1 MPRLFALLV
10 DGQAGLAYG
19 APGGRDAA
27 LRVMTPIIMLF
38 MAALVLSLFLTPVA
52 RWVGRRFGVLAMPE
66 ARNIH
71 ASPMPR
77 SGGLA
82 LFLTF
87 FACLALAGWV
97 LPEAATAVLFGPTMG
112 YVLLGGCLIFVVG
125 FADDKW
131 TLPSK
136 FKLVAQVAAAS
147 IAYYGGARIASFAL
161 PGFFVIQFD
170 ISSYLVTVFWFVLLI
185 NAINLID
192 GLDGLAAGVVFF
204 GSSVQAVLAV
214 MRGEPHTA
222 ALFAV
227 LAGATLGFLRYN
239 FNPASL
245 FLGDGGSYF
254 LGYMLAALS
263 VSGSV
268 KSQVGATLLMPVIAL
283 GVPLL
288 DTITAP
294 LRRFM
299 RGRDMFEPDKRHV
312 HHKLL
317 SRGWSQR
324 QVVLFLYGITIF
336 LALSALVLVNLRNAP
351 AGVFLLVVGAVLVL
365 LVRKAGYCSYFAV
378 DKILGWLRDVS
389 DDTGIARGR
398 RTFLHYQIEISQSR
412 DLAELWTRM
421 TEALEHLRFDLAEMV
436 LSGTGGA
443 TGSCRIAPDLPG
455 AAGTEGIPVFRW
467 RREGAAASDR
477 ELLCSP
483 AVMKLELPLL
493 AKSGQSLGALWLVK
507 DVAADPLNEFTLRR
521 VENLRR
527 TVTAALEGLAVS
539 P

>member
-1 MPRLFALLV
+1 MTAIFYLFL
-10 DGQAGLAYG
+10 
-19 APGGRDAA
+19 AA
-27 LRVMTPIIMLF
+27 LG
-38 MAALVLSLFLTPVA
+38 LSLLLTPVA
-52 RWVGRRFGVLAMPE
+52 RWLGRRFSILAMPQ
-66 ARNIH
+66 ARTVH
-71 ASPMPR
+71 TKPMPR

-82 LFLTF
+82 RFLTF
-87 FACLALAGWV
+87 FACLALAGV
-97 LPEAATAVLFGPTMG
+97 LLPEAAQAYLFDRPMRFVYYGAG
-112 YVLLGGCLIFVVG
+112 LIFLVG

-131 TLPSK
+131 TLPPRL
-136 FKLVAQVAAAS
+136 KLVVQIVAAS

-161 PGFFVIQFD
+161 PGDFVIHFD
-170 ISSYLVTVFWFVLLI
+170 VLSYVVTIFWFVLLI

-204 GSSVQAVLAV
+204 GSAVQAVLAI
-214 MRGEPHTA
+214 MRAEPHTA
-222 ALFAV
+222 GLFAV

-263 VSGSV
+263 VSESV

-294 LRRFM
+294 LRRFL

-324 QVVLFLYGITIF
+324 KVVLFLYGITIF
-336 LALSALVLVNLRNAP
+336 LALTALVLVNLRNAP
-351 AGVFLLVVGAVLVL
+351 AGVFLLAVGAALVL
-365 LVRKAGYCSYFAV
+365 LVRKAGYFSYFAV

-389 DDTGIARGR
+389 DDTGIARER
-398 RTFLHYQIEISQSR
+398 RTFLHHQIEISQSR
-412 DLAELWTRM
+412 DVAELWTRM
-421 TEALEHLRFDLAEMV
+421 TDALDLLRFDLAEMA
-436 LSGTGGA
+436 LSASRG
-443 TGSCRIAPDLPG
+443 GSCRLHPNPPEPVEAVGPG
-455 AAGTEGIPVFRW
+455 DPPIFRW
-467 RREGAAASDR
+467 RRPEAPGIDQ

-483 AVMKLELPLL
+483 TVMKLELPLIDK
-493 AKSGQSLGALWLVK
+493 AGKPLGALWLVK
-507 DVAADPLNEFTLRR
+507 NLEHDPINEFTLRR

-527 TVTAALEGLAVS
+527 TVIAALDDLAGTA
-539 P
+539 

>member
-1 MPRLFALLV
+1 MPILILFAV
-10 DGQAGLAYG
+10 ALA
-19 APGGRDAA
+19 
-27 LRVMTPIIMLF
+27 
-38 MAALVLSLFLTPVA
+38 LSLALTPFA
-52 RWVGRRFGVLAMPE
+52 RWAGRRFAILAMPQ
-66 ARNIH
+66 ARTVH
-71 ASPMPR
+71 TAPMPR

-82 LFLTF
+82 LFLAF
-87 FACLALAGWV
+87 FACLALAGFV
-97 LPEAATAVLFGPTMG
+97 LPPQATAILFDRSMR
-112 YVLLGGCLIFVVG
+112 YVYAGACIIFAVG

-136 FKLVAQVAAAS
+136 LKLVAQIVAACVAC
-147 IAYYGGARIASFAL
+147 YGGARIATFAL
-161 PGFFVIQFD
+161 PGHFIIHFD
-170 ISSYLVTVFWFVLLI
+170 VLSYAVTVFWFVLLI

-204 GSSVQAVLAV
+204 ATAVQAVLAV
-214 MRGEPHTA
+214 MRGEAHTA

-227 LAGATLGFLRYN
+227 MAGATLGFLRYN

-268 KSQVGATLLMPVIAL
+268 KSQLGATLLMPVIAL

-294 LRRFM
+294 LRRFL

-324 QVVLFLYGITIF
+324 KVVLFIYAITIF
-336 LALSALVLVNLRNAP
+336 LALTALVLVNLRNAP
-351 AGVFLLVVGAVLVL
+351 AGLFLLAVGAALVL
-365 LVRKAGYCSYFAV
+365 LVRKAGYFSYFAV

-389 DDTGIARGR
+389 DDAGIARER
-398 RTFLHYQIEISQSR
+398 RSFLHYQIEISQAANL
-412 DLAELWTRM
+412 DELWSRM
-421 TEALEHLRFDLAEMV
+421 ADALEHLRFDMAEMQ
-436 LSGTGGA
+436 LSA
-443 TGSCRIAPDLPG
+443 EAAASCRLRPDPPE
-455 AAGTEGIPVFRW
+455 AGVATAYRW
-467 RREGAAASDR
+467 RREDGAAGDK

-493 AKSGQSLGALWLVK
+493 GKDGQVRGTLWLVK
-507 DVAADPLNEFTLRR
+507 NLADDPINEFTLRR

-527 TVTAALEGLAVS
+527 TVTAALDALSAA

>member
-1 MPRLFALLV
+1 MTPVFLLFL
-10 DGQAGLAYG
+10 
-19 APGGRDAA
+19 AA
-27 LRVMTPIIMLF
+27 LG
-38 MAALVLSLFLTPVA
+38 LSLVLTPVA
-52 RWVGRRFGVLAMPE
+52 RWVGVRFAILAIPE
-66 ARNIH
+66 ARTVH
-71 ASPMPR
+71 VKPMPR

-87 FACLALAGWV
+87 FACLALAGAL
-97 LPEAATAVLFGPTMG
+97 LPEAAARYLADRPMR
-112 YVLLGGCLIFVVG
+112 YVLYGACLIFAVG

-131 TLPSK
+131 TLPPK
-136 FKLVAQVAAAS
+136 VKLAVQIVAACVAC
-147 IAYYGGARIASFAL
+147 YGGARIASFSL
-161 PGFFVIQFD
+161 PGDFIIHFD
-170 ISSYLVTVFWFVLLI
+170 LLSYVVTVFWFVLLI

-204 GSSVQAVLAV
+204 ACAVQAVLAG
-214 MRGEPHTA
+214 MRGEAHMA

-268 KSQVGATLLMPVIAL
+268 KSQIGAAILMPVIAL

-294 LRRFM
+294 LRRFL
-299 RGRDMFEPDKRHV
+299 RGRDMFEPDRRHV

-351 AGVFLLVVGAVLVL
+351 AGVFLVVVGAALVL
-365 LVRKAGYCSYFAV
+365 LVRKAGYFSYFAM
-378 DKILGWLRDVS
+378 DKIFGWLRDVS
-389 DDTGIARGR
+389 DDAGFARGR
-398 RTFLHYQIEISQSR
+398 RTFLHHQIEISQAR
-412 DLAELWTRM
+412 DVPELWERM
-421 TEALEHLRFDLAEMV
+421 TEALDVLRFDLAEMT
-436 LSGTGGA
+436 LSEAGA
-443 TGSCRIAPDLPG
+443 GSCRLAPELPG
-455 AAGTEGIPVFRW
+455 PEAGSGAPVFRW
-467 RREGAAASDR
+467 RREEAAGQER

-483 AVMKLELPLL
+483 TVMKLELPLL
-493 AKSGQSLGALWLVK
+493 GKTGKPLGALWLVK
-507 DVAADPLNEFTLRR
+507 NVAADPINEFTLRR

-527 TVTAALEGLAVS
+527 TVIAALEGLAGAS
-539 P
+539 

>member
-1 MPRLFALLV
+1 
-10 DGQAGLAYG
+10 
-19 APGGRDAA
+19 
-27 LRVMTPIIMLF
+27 MTPIAVLF
-38 MAALVLSLFLTPVA
+38 IIALGLSLVLTPFA
-52 RWVGRRFGVLAMPE
+52 RWAGRRFGILAMPA

-71 ASPMPR
+71 VTPMPR

-87 FACLALAGWV
+87 MACLPLAAAL
-97 LPEAATAVLFGPTMG
+97 LPPAAVAVLGGRTMG
-112 YVLLGGCLIFVVG
+112 YVLLGAALVFAVG

-136 FKLVAQVAAAS
+136 LKLLAQVAAAS
-147 IAYYGGARIASFAL
+147 IAYYGGARITSFAL
-161 PGFFVIQFD
+161 PGLFVVQFD
-170 ISSYLVTVFWFVLLI
+170 VSSYLVTVFWFVLLI

-204 GSSVQAVLAV
+204 ASAVQAGLAV

-336 LALSALVLVNLRNAP
+336 LALSALVLVNLRNVP
-351 AGVFLLVVGAVLVL
+351 AGLFLLVVGGALVF

-389 DDTGIARGR
+389 DDAGFARER
-398 RTFLHYQIEISQSR
+398 RTFLHHQIEISQSA
-412 DLAELWTRM
+412 DLAELWSRM
-421 TEALEHLRFDLAEMV
+421 TEALDHLRFDLAEMV
-436 LSGTGGA
+436 LSGDGA
-443 TGSCRIAPDLPG
+443 GSCRLDPEPPG
-455 AAGTEGIPVFRW
+455 AAPVDGPPVYRW
-467 RREGAAASDR
+467 RREGSAVSDR

-493 AKSGQSLGALWLVK
+493 AKAGRPLGALWLVK
-507 DVAADPLNEFTLRR
+507 DVAADPINEFTLRR

-527 TVTAALEGLAVS
+527 TVTEALEGLLPPS
-539 P
+539 

>member
-1 MPRLFALLV
+1 
-10 DGQAGLAYG
+10 
-19 APGGRDAA
+19 
-27 LRVMTPIIMLF
+27 MTPIF
-38 MAALVLSLFLTPVA
+38 SLFLAALGLSLALTPLA
-52 RWVGRRFGVLAMPE
+52 RWLGRRFGILAMPQ
-66 ARNIH
+66 ARTVH
-71 ASPMPR
+71 TTPMPR

-87 FACLALAGWV
+87 FACLALAAVV
-97 LPEAATAVLFGPTMG
+97 LPHRTVAILFDHSMR
-112 YVLLGGCLIFVVG
+112 YVYAGACIIFVVG

-136 FKLVAQVAAAS
+136 LKLVAQIVAACVAC
-147 IAYYGGARIASFAL
+147 YGGARIASFAL
-161 PGFFVIQFD
+161 PGQFIIHFD
-170 ISSYLVTVFWFVLLI
+170 LLSYALTVFWFVLLI

-204 GSSVQAVLAV
+204 ATAVQAVLAA
-214 MRGEPHTA
+214 MRGEAHTA

-227 LAGATLGFLRYN
+227 MAGATLGFLRYN

-324 QVVLFLYGITIF
+324 KVVLFLYGITIF
-336 LALSALVLVNLRNAP
+336 LALAALLLVNLRNAP
-351 AGVFLLVVGAVLVL
+351 AGLFLVVVGGALVL
-365 LVRKAGYCSYFAV
+365 LVRKAGYFSYFAV

-389 DDTGIARGR
+389 DDTGLAKDR
-398 RTFLHYQIEISQSR
+398 RTFLNHQIEISQAP
-412 DLAELWTRM
+412 DMATLWARM
-421 TEALEHLRFDLAEMV
+421 TAALEQLRFDMAEMT
-436 LSGTGGA
+436 LSGDGAGTCLLRPQPPGEGGGA
-443 TGSCRIAPDLPG
+443 
-455 AAGTEGIPVFRW
+455 VYRW
-467 RREGAAASDR
+467 RREEAEGTDR

-493 AKSGQSLGALWLVK
+493 SKDGRVLGALWLVK
-507 DVAADPLNEFTLRR
+507 NLAADPINEFTLRR

-527 TVTAALEGLAVS
+527 TVTATLDALTPA

>member
-1 MPRLFALLV
+1 
-10 DGQAGLAYG
+10 
-19 APGGRDAA
+19 
-27 LRVMTPIIMLF
+27 MTPIALLF
-38 MAALVLSLFLTPVA
+38 AAALGLSLVLTPFA
-52 RWVGRRFGVLAMPE
+52 RWVGRRCGILAMPE

-71 ASPMPR
+71 LTPMPR
-77 SGGLA
+77 SGGLG

-87 FACLALAGWV
+87 MACVPLAALV
-97 LPEAATAVLFGPTMG
+97 LPEAATAVLFGRTMG
-112 YVLLGGCLIFVVG
+112 YVLLGGVLIFAVG

-131 TLPSK
+131 TLPPK
-136 FKLVAQVAAAS
+136 AKLLAQVAAAS
-147 IAYYGGARIASFAL
+147 VAYYGGARIASFAL
-161 PGFFVIQFD
+161 PGLFVIQFD

-204 GSSVQAVLAV
+204 GSAVQAVLAV
-214 MRGEPHTA
+214 MRAEPHTA

-294 LRRFM
+294 LRRFL

-351 AGVFLLVVGAVLVL
+351 AGVFLLVVGAALVL

-389 DDTGIARGR
+389 DDTGLARGR
-398 RTFLHYQIEISQSR
+398 RSFLHHQIEISQAL
-412 DLAELWTRM
+412 DIGELWTRM

-436 LSGTGGA
+436 LSGDGA
-443 TGSCRIAPDLPG
+443 GSCRLAPHPPEV
-455 AAGTEGIPVFRW
+455 AAADGPPVFRW
-467 RREGAAASDR
+467 RREGALVSDR

-493 AKSGQSLGALWLVK
+493 TKAGQPLGALWLVK
-507 DVAADPLNEFTLRR
+507 DVAQDPINEFTLRR

-527 TVTAALEGLAVS
+527 TVTAALEGLAGAS
-539 P
+539 

>member
-1 MPRLFALLV
+1 MNA
-10 DGQAGLAYG
+10 
-19 APGGRDAA
+19 
-27 LRVMTPIIMLF
+27 MTQIF
-38 MAALVLSLFLTPVA
+38 SLFLAALGLSLVLTPVS
-52 RWVGRRFGVLAMPE
+52 RWLGRRFSILAMPQ
-66 ARNIH
+66 ARTVH
-71 ASPMPR
+71 TTPMPR

-82 LFLTF
+82 LFMTF
-87 FACLALAGWV
+87 FACLALASRV
-97 LPEAATAVLFGPTMG
+97 LPASATAILFDRSMRYIYAGA
-112 YVLLGGCLIFVVG
+112 CLIFAIG

-131 TLPSK
+131 TLPSRL
-136 FKLVAQVAAAS
+136 KLVAQIVAACVAC
-147 IAYYGGARIASFAL
+147 YGGARIATFAI
-161 PGFFVIQFD
+161 PGHVIIHFD
-170 ISSYLVTVFWFVLLI
+170 LLSYAVTVFWFVLLI

-204 GSSVQAVLAV
+204 ATAVQAVLAV
-214 MRGEPHTA
+214 MRGEAHTA

-227 LAGATLGFLRYN
+227 MAGATLGFLRYN

-294 LRRFM
+294 LRRFL

-324 QVVLFLYGITIF
+324 KVVLFLYAITIF

-351 AGVFLLVVGAVLVL
+351 AGLFLLAVGAALVL

-389 DDTGIARGR
+389 DDTGIARER
-398 RTFLHYQIEISQSR
+398 RSFLNYQIEISQAGT
-412 DLAELWTRM
+412 LPVLWARVTD
-421 TEALEHLRFDLAEMV
+421 ALEHLRFDMAEMV
-436 LSGTGGA
+436 LSA
-443 TGSCRIAPDLPG
+443 AG
-455 AAGTEGIPVFRW
+455 AATCRLRPDPPTAVGGVRPGDTSFRW
-467 RREGAAASDR
+467 RRDREGDADM

-483 AVMKLELPLL
+483 SVMKLELPLL
-493 AKSGQSLGALWLVK
+493 GKDGRVLGTLWLLK
-507 DVAADPLNEFTLRR
+507 NLADDPLNEFTLRR

-527 TVTAALEGLAVS
+527 TVTASLDALTAK

>member
-1 MPRLFALLV
+1 MDAMTPLFILFL
-10 DGQAGLAYG
+10 
-19 APGGRDAA
+19 AA
-27 LRVMTPIIMLF
+27 LGLS
-38 MAALVLSLFLTPVA
+38 LVLTPAA
-52 RWVGRRFGVLAMPE
+52 RWFGVRFSVLAIPE
-66 ARNIH
+66 ARTVH
-71 ASPMPR
+71 VKPMPR

-87 FACLALAGWV
+87 FACLALAGFV
-97 LPEAATAVLFGPTMG
+97 LPDAVARHLTARSMRFVLYGA
-112 YVLLGGCLIFVVG
+112 CLIFAVG

-131 TLPSK
+131 TLPSRL
-136 FKLVAQVAAAS
+136 KLLAQIAAACV
-147 IAYYGGARIASFAL
+147 ACYGGARIAFFSL
-161 PGFFVIQFD
+161 PGDFIIHFD
-170 ISSYLVTVFWFVLLI
+170 VLSYVVTVFWFVLLI

-204 GSSVQAVLAV
+204 ATAVQAALAG
-214 MRGEPHTA
+214 MRGELHMA

-227 LAGATLGFLRYN
+227 LAGSTLGFLRFN

-268 KSQVGATLLMPVIAL
+268 KSQIGATILMPVIAL

-324 QVVLFLYGITIF
+324 KTVLFLYGITIF

-351 AGVFLLVVGAVLVL
+351 AGVFLVVIGAALVL
-365 LVRKAGYCSYFAV
+365 LVRKAGYFSYFAM
-378 DKILGWLRDVS
+378 DKIFGWLRDVS
-389 DDTGIARGR
+389 DDAGLARGR
-398 RTFLHYQIEISQSR
+398 RTFLHHQIEISQAR
-412 DLAELWTRM
+412 DLPELWSRM
-421 TEALEHLRFDLAEMV
+421 TDALDLLRFDLAEMT
-436 LSGTGGA
+436 LSEAGAGT
-443 TGSCRIAPDLPG
+443 CRLAPEPPEA
-455 AAGTEGIPVFRW
+455 AAGDATPIFRW
-467 RREGAAASDR
+467 ARAEAAGQER

-493 AKSGQSLGALWLVK
+493 GKSGKPLGALWLVK
-507 DVAADPLNEFTLRR
+507 NLAADPINEFTLRR

-527 TVTAALEGLAVS
+527 TVVETLEGLATTS
-539 P
+539 

>member
-1 MPRLFALLV
+1 MITPICLLFAV
-10 DGQAGLAYG
+10 
-19 APGGRDAA
+19 A
-27 LRVMTPIIMLF
+27 LG
-38 MAALVLSLFLTPVA
+38 LSLALTPFS
-52 RWVGRRFGVLAMPE
+52 RWFGRRLRILAMPQ
-66 ARNIH
+66 ARTVH
-71 ASPMPR
+71 TTPMPR

-87 FACLALAGWV
+87 FACLALAGRV
-97 LPEAATAVLFGPTMG
+97 LPHPVVAILYDHTMRFVYAG
-112 YVLLGGCLIFVVG
+112 ACIIFAIG

-131 TLPSK
+131 TLPSRL
-136 FKLVAQVAAAS
+136 KLVGQIVAACVAC
-147 IAYYGGARIASFAL
+147 YGGARIASFSL
-161 PGFFVIQFD
+161 PGEFIIHFD
-170 ISSYLVTVFWFVLLI
+170 LLSYAVTVFWFVLLI

-204 GSSVQAVLAV
+204 ATAVQAVLAV
-214 MRGEPHTA
+214 MRGEAHTA

-227 LAGATLGFLRYN
+227 MAGATLGFLRYN

-294 LRRFM
+294 LRRFL

-324 QVVLFLYGITIF
+324 KVVLFLYAITIF
-336 LALSALVLVNLRNAP
+336 LALTALVLVNLRNAP
-351 AGVFLLVVGAVLVL
+351 AGLFLVAVGAALVL
-365 LVRKAGYCSYFAV
+365 LVRKAGYFSYFAV

-389 DDTGIARGR
+389 DDTGLARER
-398 RTFLHYQIEISQSR
+398 RSFLNYQIEIAQAV
-412 DLAELWTRM
+412 DMDHLWLRVGD
-421 TEALEHLRFDLAEMV
+421 ALEHLRFDRAEMA
-436 LSGTGGA
+436 LSDRSQA
-443 TGSCRIAPDLPG
+443 SCRLRPEPPG
-455 AAGTEGIPVFRW
+455 SDGSLTYRWQREAAGQNET
-467 RREGAAASDR
+467 D
-477 ELLCSP
+477 LLCSP

-493 AKSGQSLGALWLVK
+493 GKDGRVLGALWLVK
-507 DVAADPLNEFTLRR
+507 NLAEDPINEFTLRR

-527 TVTAALEGLAVS
+527 TVTAALEALPPA

>member
-1 MPRLFALLV
+1 MMPIFYLFL
-10 DGQAGLAYG
+10 
-19 APGGRDAA
+19 AA
-27 LRVMTPIIMLF
+27 LG
-38 MAALVLSLFLTPVA
+38 LSLLLTPMA
-52 RWVGRRFGVLAMPE
+52 RWLGRRFAILAIPQ
-66 ARNIH
+66 ARTVH
-71 ASPMPR
+71 TSPMPR

-87 FACLALAGWV
+87 FACLALAWLL
-97 LPEAATAVLFGPTMG
+97 LPGTAGRYLFDRPMRFVYLGAA
-112 YVLLGGCLIFVVG
+112 LIFLVG

-131 TLPSK
+131 TLPSR
-136 FKLVAQVAAAS
+136 FKLLMQIVAACVAC
-147 IAYYGGARIASFAL
+147 YGGARIASFSL
-161 PGFFVIQFD
+161 PGDFVIHFD
-170 ISSYLVTVFWFVLLI
+170 VLSYAVTVFWFVLLI

-204 GSSVQAVLAV
+204 GCAVQAVLAV
-214 MRGEPHTA
+214 MRAEPHTA

-299 RGRDMFEPDKRHV
+299 RGRDMFEPDRRHV

-336 LALSALVLVNLRNAP
+336 LALSALALVNLRNAP
-351 AGVFLLVVGAVLVL
+351 AGVFLLVVGAALVL
-365 LVRKAGYCSYFAV
+365 LVRKAGYFSYFAV

-389 DDTGIARGR
+389 DDTGLARER
-398 RTFLHYQIEISQSR
+398 RTFLHHQIEISQAG
-412 DLAELWTRM
+412 DVAELWTRM
-421 TEALEHLRFDLAEMV
+421 TEALDLLRFDLAEMSLSEAQTGTCRLRPDPPGPAGNGGSSGNGAMPV
-436 LSGTGGA
+436 L
-443 TGSCRIAPDLPG
+443 
-455 AAGTEGIPVFRW
+455 RW
-467 RREGAAASDR
+467 RREGSTCVDR
-477 ELLCSP
+477 VLLCSP

-493 AKSGQSLGALWLVK
+493 GKHGKPLGVLWLVK
-507 DVAADPLNEFTLRR
+507 NLEDDPINEFTLRR

-527 TVTAALEGLAVS
+527 TVIAALDGLADA

>member
-1 MPRLFALLV
+1 M
-10 DGQAGLAYG
+10 
-19 APGGRDAA
+19 AP
-27 LRVMTPIIMLF
+27 I
-38 MAALVLSLFLTPVA
+38 LSLFLAALGLSLALTPLA
-52 RWVGRRFGVLAMPE
+52 RWLGRRFRILAMPQ
-66 ARNIH
+66 ARTVH
-71 ASPMPR
+71 TTPMPR

-87 FACLALAGWV
+87 FGCLALAGTL
-97 LPEAATAVLFGPTMG
+97 LPPSVTDILFDRPMLFVYAGAVL
-112 YVLLGGCLIFVVG
+112 IFAVG

-136 FKLVAQVAAAS
+136 LKLVAQIVAACVACF
-147 IAYYGGARIASFAL
+147 GGARIASFAI
-161 PGFFVIQFD
+161 PGHFTIHFELL
-170 ISSYLVTVFWFVLLI
+170 SYAVTVFWFVLLI

-204 GSSVQAVLAV
+204 ASGVQAVLAI
-214 MRGEPHTA
+214 MRGEAHTA
-222 ALFAV
+222 AMFAV
-227 LAGATLGFLRYN
+227 MAGATLGFLRYN

-268 KSQVGATLLMPVIAL
+268 KSQVGATLLMPLIAL

-294 LRRFM
+294 LRRFL

-324 QVVLFLYGITIF
+324 KVVLFIYAITIF
-336 LALSALVLVNLRNAP
+336 LALTALVLVNLRNAP
-351 AGVFLLVVGAVLVL
+351 AGLFLLVVGAALVL
-365 LVRKAGYCSYFAV
+365 LVRKAGFFSYFAV

-389 DDTGIARGR
+389 DDTGIARER
-398 RTFLHYQIEISQSR
+398 RTFLNHQIEISQAPDIPS
-412 DLAELWTRM
+412 LWARITA
-421 TEALEHLRFDLAEMV
+421 ALELLRFDMAEMV
-436 LSGTGGA
+436 LSEHGTG
-443 TGSCRIAPDLPG
+443 TCRLLPTPPGSSPAADAAPD
-455 AAGTEGIPVFRW
+455 AAFRW
-467 RREGAAASDR
+467 RREGSEKSDR

-493 AKSGQSLGALWLVK
+493 GKDGHTLGALWLVK
-507 DVAADPLNEFTLRR
+507 DLGQDPINEFTLRR

-527 TVTAALEGLAVS
+527 TVTATLETLAAS
-539 P
+539 

>member
-1 MPRLFALLV
+1 
-10 DGQAGLAYG
+10 
-19 APGGRDAA
+19 
-27 LRVMTPIIMLF
+27 MTPI
-38 MAALVLSLFLTPVA
+38 VSLFLAALGLSLLLTPLA
-52 RWVGRRFGVLAMPE
+52 RWVGRRFAVLAMPQ
-66 ARNIH
+66 ARTVH
-71 ASPMPR
+71 TAPMPR

-87 FACLALAGWV
+87 FACLALSRFLLPAEALDILFARRMAYVYAG
-97 LPEAATAVLFGPTMG
+97 A
-112 YVLLGGCLIFVVG
+112 CLIFLVG

-136 FKLVAQVAAAS
+136 LKLLAQIAAACV
-147 IAYYGGARIASFAL
+147 ACYGGARIAFFSL
-161 PGFFVIQFD
+161 PGDFIIRFD
-170 ISSYLVTVFWFVLLI
+170 ILSYAVTVFWFVLLI

-204 GSSVQAVLAV
+204 GSAVQAVLAV
-214 MRGEPHTA
+214 MRGELHTA

-227 LAGATLGFLRYN
+227 MAGATLGFLRYN

-268 KSQVGATLLMPVIAL
+268 KSQVGATLLMPLIAL

-294 LRRFM
+294 LRRFL
-299 RGRDMFEPDKRHV
+299 RGRDLFEPDKRHV

-324 QVVLFLYGITIF
+324 KVVFFLYGITIF

-351 AGVFLLVVGAVLVL
+351 AGLFLLAVGAALVL
-365 LVRKAGYCSYFAV
+365 LVRKAGYFSYFAV

-389 DDTGIARGR
+389 DDTGIARDR
-398 RTFLHYQIEISQSR
+398 RTFLHHQIEISQAP
-412 DLAELWTRM
+412 DAAALWTRM
-421 TEALEHLRFDLAEMV
+421 TEALELLRFDLAEMV
-436 LSGTGGA
+436 LSDAGA
-443 TGSCRIAPDLPG
+443 GSCRLTPEPPLAAEAVDHGG
-455 AAGTEGIPVFRW
+455 APVFRW
-467 RREGAAASDR
+467 RREGVAVPDR

-483 AVMKLELPLL
+483 TVMKLELPLIG
-493 AKSGQSLGALWLVK
+493 KDGRTFGALWLVK
-507 DVAADPLNEFTLRR
+507 NLAEDPMNEFTLRR

-527 TVTAALEGLAVS
+527 TVIAALDGLAAGA
-539 P
+539 

>member
-1 MPRLFALLV
+1 
-10 DGQAGLAYG
+10 
-19 APGGRDAA
+19 
-27 LRVMTPIIMLF
+27 MTPIFYLF
-38 MAALVLSLFLTPVA
+38 LAALGLSLMLTPVA
-52 RWVGRRFGVLAMPE
+52 RWLGRRFAVLAMPQ
-66 ARNIH
+66 ARTVH
-71 ASPMPR
+71 TAPMPR

-87 FACLALAGWV
+87 FACLALAGWL
-97 LPEAATAVLFGPTMG
+97 LPPAAVQILFDRPMR
-112 YVLLGGCLIFVVG
+112 YVYAGACIIFVVG
-125 FADDKW
+125 LADDKW

-136 FKLVAQVAAAS
+136 LKLLAQIVAACVAC
-147 IAYYGGARIASFAL
+147 YGGARIAFFSL
-161 PGFFVIQFD
+161 PGDFVIHFD
-170 ISSYLVTVFWFVLLI
+170 VLSYAVTVFWFVLLI

-204 GSSVQAVLAV
+204 GSAVQAVLAA
-214 MRGEPHTA
+214 MRGEAHTA

-227 LAGATLGFLRYN
+227 MAGATLGFLRYN

-324 QVVLFLYGITIF
+324 QAVLFLYGITIF

-351 AGVFLLVVGAVLVL
+351 AGLFLLAVGAALVL
-365 LVRKAGYCSYFAV
+365 LVRKAGYFSYFAV

-389 DDTGIARGR
+389 DDTGIARDR
-398 RTFLHYQIEISQSR
+398 RTFLHHQIEISQAS
-412 DLAELWTRM
+412 DVAELWIRM
-421 TEALEHLRFDLAEMV
+421 TDALELLRFDMAEMV
-436 LSGTGGA
+436 LSEAGA
-443 TGSCRIAPDLPG
+443 GSCRLRPDPPG
-455 AAGTEGIPVFRW
+455 AVGADGGPVFRW
-467 RREGAAASDR
+467 RRQGVVVADR

-483 AVMKLELPLL
+483 TVMKLELPLIGK
-493 AKSGQSLGALWLVK
+493 AGDALGALWLVK
-507 DVAADPLNEFTLRR
+507 NLAEDPMNEFTLRR

-527 TVTAALEGLAVS
+527 TVIAALDGLAAAS
-539 P
+539 

>member
-1 MPRLFALLV
+1 MMPIVILFAV
-10 DGQAGLAYG
+10 
-19 APGGRDAA
+19 A
-27 LRVMTPIIMLF
+27 LG
-38 MAALVLSLFLTPVA
+38 LSLLLTPVA
-52 RWVGRRFGVLAMPE
+52 RWVGRRFGILAMPE

-71 ASPMPR
+71 VAPMPR

-97 LPEAATAVLFGPTMG
+97 LPEASARVLQDRTMG
-112 YVLLGGCLIFVVG
+112 YVLLGGCLIFAVG

-136 FKLVAQVAAAS
+136 FKLLAQVAAAS

-161 PGFFVIQFD
+161 PGLFDIQFALA
-170 ISSYLVTVFWFVLLI
+170 SYLVTVFWFVLLI

-204 GSSVQAVLAV
+204 GSAVQAVLAL

-351 AGVFLLVVGAVLVL
+351 AGVFLLVVGGALVL

-378 DKILGWLRDVS
+378 DKILGWLRDMS
-389 DDTGIARGR
+389 DDAGIARGR
-398 RTFLHYQIEISQSR
+398 RTFLHHQIEISQAR
-412 DLAELWTRM
+412 DVAELWTRM

-436 LSGTGGA
+436 LSDAGA
-443 TGSCRIAPDLPG
+443 GACRIAPDLPD
-455 AAGTEGIPVFRW
+455 AAGISGAPVFRW
-467 RREGAAASDR
+467 RRQGAAGSDR

-483 AVMKLELPLL
+483 AVMKLELPLISR
-493 AKSGQSLGALWLVK
+493 SGRPLGALWLVK
-507 DVAADPLNEFTLRR
+507 DVQADALNEFTLRR

-527 TVTAALEGLAVS
+527 TVTAALEGLAAS
-539 P
+539 S

>member
-1 MPRLFALLV
+1 
-10 DGQAGLAYG
+10 
-19 APGGRDAA
+19 
-27 LRVMTPIIMLF
+27 MTPIFSLF
-38 MAALVLSLFLTPVA
+38 LAALVLSLLLTPAA
-52 RWVGRRFGVLAMPE
+52 RWFGRRFGILAIPQ
-66 ARNIH
+66 ARTVH
-71 ASPMPR
+71 TTPMPR

-87 FACLALAGWV
+87 FACLALAAV
-97 LPEAATAVLFGPTMG
+97 ALPRPVAAILYERSMC
-112 YVLLGGCLIFVVG
+112 YVYAGACIIFAVG

-136 FKLVAQVAAAS
+136 LKLAAQIAAACV
-147 IAYYGGARIASFAL
+147 ACYGGARIAFFAL
-161 PGFFVIQFD
+161 PGNFIIHFD
-170 ISSYLVTVFWFVLLI
+170 LLSYAVTVFWFVLLI

-204 GSSVQAVLAV
+204 ATAVQAVLAG
-214 MRGEPHTA
+214 MRGEAHTA

-227 LAGATLGFLRYN
+227 MAGATLGFLRYN

-263 VSGSV
+263 VSSSV
-268 KSQVGATLLMPVIAL
+268 KSQVSATLLMPLIAL

-324 QVVLFLYGITIF
+324 QAVLFIYGITIF

-351 AGVFLLVVGAVLVL
+351 AGLFLLAVGAALVL
-365 LVRKAGYCSYFAV
+365 LVRKAGYFSYFAV

-389 DDTGIARGR
+389 DDTGLAKDR
-398 RTFLHYQIEISQSR
+398 RTFLNHQIEISQAN
-412 DLAELWTRM
+412 DIAQLWTRM
-421 TEALEHLRFDLAEMV
+421 TAALEQLRFDMAEMV
-436 LSGTGGA
+436 LAGEGSP
-443 TGSCRIAPDLPG
+443 SCRLRPEPPQ
-455 AAGTEGIPVFRW
+455 AGSGEVYRW
-467 RREGAAASDR
+467 RREGEGGSDK

-483 AVMKLELPLL
+483 AVMKLELPLVS
-493 AKSGQSLGALWLVK
+493 KDGRVLGALWLVK
-507 DVAADPLNEFTLRR
+507 NLAADPINEFTLRR

-527 TVTAALEGLAVS
+527 TVTAALDAFACA

>member
-1 MPRLFALLV
+1 MTAILILFA
-10 DGQAGLAYG
+10 
-19 APGGRDAA
+19 
-27 LRVMTPIIMLF
+27 I
-38 MAALVLSLFLTPVA
+38 ALVLSLVLTPVSG
-52 RWVGRRFGVLAMPE
+52 WLGRRLRILAMPQ
-66 ARNIH
+66 ARTVH
-71 ASPMPR
+71 TTPMPR

-82 LFLTF
+82 LFVTF
-87 FACLALAGWV
+87 FACLALAAWL
-97 LPEAATAVLFGPTMG
+97 LPRPVTAILYGHSMRFVYAGA
-112 YVLLGGCLIFVVG
+112 CLIFAVG

-136 FKLVAQVAAAS
+136 LKLVGQIVAACVAC
-147 IAYYGGARIASFAL
+147 YGGARIASFAL
-161 PGFFVIQFD
+161 PGDFIIHFD
-170 ISSYLVTVFWFVLLI
+170 ILSYAVTVFWFVLLI

-204 GSSVQAVLAV
+204 ATAVQAVLAA
-214 MRGEPHTA
+214 MRGEAHTA

-227 LAGATLGFLRYN
+227 MAGATLGFLRYN

-294 LRRFM
+294 LRRFL

-351 AGVFLLVVGAVLVL
+351 AGLFLVAVGAALVL
-365 LVRKAGYCSYFAV
+365 LVRKAGYFSYFAV

-389 DDTGIARGR
+389 DDTGLARER
-398 RTFLHYQIEISQSR
+398 RTFLNHQIEISQAT
-412 DLAELWTRM
+412 DVDTLWLRV
-421 TEALEHLRFDLAEMV
+421 TEALEHLRFDMAEMV
-436 LSGTGGA
+436 LSGA
-443 TGSCRIAPDLPG
+443 G
-455 AAGTEGIPVFRW
+455 AATCRLRPDPPGEAAPAAHRW
-467 RREGAAASDR
+467 RRDGGSEMDR

-493 AKSGQSLGALWLVK
+493 GKDGRVLGALWLVK
-507 DVAADPLNEFTLRR
+507 DLAGDPLNEFTLRR

-527 TVTAALEGLAVS
+527 TVTAALDSLVPA

>member
-1 MPRLFALLV
+1 
-10 DGQAGLAYG
+10 
-19 APGGRDAA
+19 
-27 LRVMTPIIMLF
+27 MTPIFVLF
-38 MAALVLSLFLTPVA
+38 LAALGLSLLLTPLA
-52 RWVGRRFGVLAMPE
+52 RFLGHRLRILAMPDG
-66 ARNIH
+66 RTVH
-71 ASPMPR
+71 TKPMPR

-87 FACLALAGWV
+87 F
-97 LPEAATAVLFGPTMG
+97 
-112 YVLLGGCLIFVVG
+112 GCLVLAAQLLPASTTAILFDRSMRSIYAGAVIIFAVG

-136 FKLVAQVAAAS
+136 LKLAAQIVAACVACF
-147 IAYYGGARIASFAL
+147 GGARIASFAI
-161 PGFFVIQFD
+161 PGHFTIHFALL
-170 ISSYLVTVFWFVLLI
+170 SYAVTVFWFVLLI

-204 GSSVQAVLAV
+204 ASGVQAVLAA
-214 MRGEPHTA
+214 MRGEMHTA

-227 LAGATLGFLRYN
+227 MAGATLGFLRYN

-294 LRRFM
+294 LRRFL

-324 QVVLFLYGITIF
+324 KVVLFLYGITIF
-336 LALSALVLVNLRNAP
+336 LALTALVLVNLRNAP
-351 AGVFLLVVGAVLVL
+351 VGLFLVVVGAALVL
-365 LVRKAGYCSYFAV
+365 LVRKAGYFSYFAV

-389 DDTGIARGR
+389 DDTGIARER
-398 RTFLHYQIEISQSR
+398 RTFLNHQIEISQAP
-412 DLAELWTRM
+412 DVAELWKRM
-421 TEALEHLRFDLAEMV
+421 TAALELLRFDMAEMT
-436 LSGTGGA
+436 LAPHGA
-443 TGSCRIAPDLPG
+443 GSCRLAPSPPRAVGD
-455 AAGTEGIPVFRW
+455 AAGTPEAGKVFRW
-467 RREGAAASDR
+467 KREDAARQDL

-493 AKSGQSLGALWLVK
+493 DKHGVSLGALWLVK
-507 DVAADPLNEFTLRR
+507 DLAADPINEFTLRR

-527 TVTAALEGLAVS
+527 TVIAALETLPVA

>member
-1 MPRLFALLV
+1 
-10 DGQAGLAYG
+10 
-19 APGGRDAA
+19 
-27 LRVMTPIIMLF
+27 MTPIVSLF
-38 MAALVLSLFLTPVA
+38 VAALGLSLVLTPVA
-52 RWVGRRFGVLAMPE
+52 RWVGRRFAILAMPQ
-66 ARNIH
+66 ARTVH
-71 ASPMPR
+71 TSPMPR

-87 FACLALAGWV
+87 FACLALAPEL
-97 LPEAATAVLFGPTMG
+97 LPARTVAKLFNRPMCFIYAGA
-112 YVLLGGCLIFVVG
+112 LLIFAVG

-136 FKLVAQVAAAS
+136 LKLLAQVAAAS
-147 IAYYGGARIASFAL
+147 IACWGGARIAFFSL
-161 PGFFVIQFD
+161 PGEFVIHFD
-170 ISSYLVTVFWFVLLI
+170 ILSYVVTVFWFVLLI

-204 GSSVQAVLAV
+204 GSAVQAVLAV
-214 MRGEPHTA
+214 MRGEFHTA
-222 ALFAV
+222 ALFGV
-227 LAGATLGFLRYN
+227 MAGATLGFLRYN

-268 KSQVGATLLMPVIAL
+268 KSQVGATLLMPLIAL

-324 QVVLFLYGITIF
+324 QVVFFLYGITIF
-336 LALSALVLVNLRNAP
+336 LALTALVLVNLRDAP
-351 AGVFLLVVGAVLVL
+351 VGLFLVAVGAALVL
-365 LVRKAGYCSYFAV
+365 LVRKAGYFSYFAV

-389 DDTGIARGR
+389 DDTGIARER
-398 RTFLHYQIEISQSR
+398 RTFLHHQIEISQAA
-412 DLAELWTRM
+412 DVGQLWTRM
-421 TEALEHLRFDLAEMV
+421 TEALDLLQFDMAEMV
-436 LSGTGGA
+436 LSGTGA
-443 TGSCRIAPDLPG
+443 GSCRLLPDPPRG
-455 AAGTEGIPVFRW
+455 AETAGTNAAPVFRW
-467 RREGAAASDR
+467 RRGGGVVADR
-477 ELLCSP
+477 ELMCSP
-483 AVMKLELPLL
+483 TVMKLELPLIG
-493 AKSGQSLGALWLVK
+493 KSGQIYGALWLVMNL
-507 DVAADPLNEFTLRR
+507 AGDPMNEFTLRR

-527 TVTAALEGLAVS
+527 TVIAALDGLSAAA
-539 P
+539 